1 MRACLLVYVVFAL
14 NLKTAFDNVWS
25 KRKNLFFAPMEWGKW
40 TQFWYMSQECFIPM
54 KRTEILDIVWLVLH
68 FGHLAFLP
76 HAIAI
81 IVLVSSKTYG
91 LTISKPASIY
101 VRNWLKINLSII
113 RVSTIAFHA
122 TCLNLSTTKTQPT
135 TLISIEIANQN
146 SCQTATTLEEFMYFE
161 LDMNYKRHTKIAK
174 ITVAQ
179 QNTANT
185 AW

>member
-1 MRACLLVYVVFAL
+1 MKQKKNSFFCANGMRQMNSILIYEPGMFYSNEAHRDTRYCVACASF
-14 NLKTAFDNVWS
+14 WS
-25 KRKNLFFAPMEWGKW
+25 SRM
-40 TQFWYMSQECFIPM
+40 
-54 KRTEILDIVWLVLH
+54 
-68 FGHLAFLP
+68 LP